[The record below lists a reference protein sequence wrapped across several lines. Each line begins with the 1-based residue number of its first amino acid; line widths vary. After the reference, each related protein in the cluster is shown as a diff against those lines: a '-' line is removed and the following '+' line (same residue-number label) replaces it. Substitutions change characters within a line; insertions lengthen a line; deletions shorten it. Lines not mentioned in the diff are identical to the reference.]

1 MDTLDIYNTRILH
14 TFIFSI
20 LCLFVLLIPKLIG
33 KFNPNLEPRINAYI
47 SLLVVIGVIIGGIAA
62 VSAIIYCVYIII
74 TKMQSAVYRTK
85 KKKEKENG
93 DK

>member
-1 MDTLDIYNTRILH
+1 METFDIYNTKIFYS
-14 TFIFSI
+14 FIFSI
-20 LCLFVLLIPKLIG
+20 LCLSVLFIPKFIG

-74 TKMQSAVYRTK
+74 TKM
-85 KKKEKENG
+85 
-93 DK
+93 